1 MVSMLQGPLKAA
13 VYRDEN
19 GDLHKMAA
27 TCTHLGCVVRA
38 SSVAPQLSP
47 HVNCSP
53 TCVEIGCCMIA
64 MHMLYRCRSS

>member
-1 MVSMLQGPLKAA
+1 VHKAQQLSDISLTTIHMSQGPLKAA

-38 SSVAPQLSP
+38 SSVAP
-47 HVNCSP
+47 
-53 TCVEIGCCMIA
+53 
-64 MHMLYRCRSS
+64 